1 MCGKLPPK
9 MWSPGETRRA
19 GKVLLWGGGA
29 GWERKAGHCLALEG
43 VLSNTKGLPSHTQK
57 VGCEAPPKRVEA
69 APPAWGPLESS
80 PHICRWWYCDFHP
93 HLTGKF
99 AEAQSEPTT
108 QVHTGVT

>member
-1 MCGKLPPK
+1 MESCHLRCGAQERPEELERCCC
-9 MWSPGETRRA
+9 GVA
-19 GKVLLWGGGA
+19 GA
-29 GWERKAGHCLALEG
+29 GWERNTGHCLALEG